1 MYEEKIL
8 HLTETIE
15 LQKENECTNQN
26 EVIQLKHNVQ
36 MSNNTITNLQE
47 ELMLNLTSI
56 SELQNKIEASRKDY
70 LILL

>member
-8 HLTETIE
+8 HLTEKIE
-15 LQKENECTNQN
+15 LQKKNEYTIQN

-47 ELMLNLTSI
+47 ELKLNLTSI
-56 SELQNKIEASRKDY
+56 PELQNKIKVSRKDY
-70 LILL
+70 LIL